1 MSTARESEH
10 ERKMSTQRED
20 QQGVKCWEDS
30 QALKVSTRELKEQVL
45 SPDESSVSVVR
56 IARQARSEQGKK
68 LFKISDKEQTR
79 SSSPAWRGAGKA
91 LLGIERRSGAFKRE
105 TRKCWPS

>member
-10 ERKMSTQRED
+10 ERMMSTQRED

-68 LFKISDKEQTR
+68 LFKIFRQGANEVLIASMARCWKGV
-79 SSSPAWRGAGKA
+79 AWN
-91 LLGIERRSGAFKRE
+91 
-105 TRKCWPS
+105 